1 MNYKGKYNMKL
12 FYIFLNEEN
21 ILKQYIDNIESFRA
35 KTFRQNFLIH
45 LVESYQFISYYS
57 NKFPNLLFIN
67 AFLWEETK
75 EGHEWW
81 KNYSQKWLKYYT
93 ENNLEKI

>member
-21 ILKQYIDNIESFRA
+21 ILKQYLDNIESFHA
-35 KTFRQNFLIH
+35 KTFRQQYLIP

-57 NKFPNLLFIN
+57 NKFPHLLFTH

-75 EGHEWW
+75 EGSEWW
-81 KNYSQKWLKYYT
+81 KNYSQKWLKYYY
-93 ENNLEKI
+93 ENNLKKI